1 MDTQMLDLTL
11 KEKGSF
17 FCSSEVAGRDGF
29 LNIIRIIFFLR
40 TTIMQTTQTGTRR
53 PKAQQE
59 LPPYMLADDLP
70 NLRASLKQ
78 GTSNPLA
85 DILTDETYLL
95 LRSNDL
101 LNEKSLRDFIIRQMF
116 LRLKSDG
123 AMKTHEA
130 IKSLTDMYP
139 YLQFDTIR
147 KIVYRVYPSS
157 SRKSMM

>member
-1 MDTQMLDLTL
+1 
-11 KEKGSF
+11 
-17 FCSSEVAGRDGF
+17 
-29 LNIIRIIFFLR
+29 
-40 TTIMQTTQTGTRR
+40 MQTTQSGYRIS
-53 PKAQQE
+53 KSQQE
-59 LPPYMLADDLP
+59 LPLSMVADDLP
-70 NLRASLKQ
+70 GLRTSLKD

-101 LNEKSLRDFIIRQMF
+101 LNEKSLRDFVIRQMF

-130 IKSLTDMYP
+130 IKALTDMYP

-147 KIVYRVYPSS
+147 KIVYRVYPTS